1 MKLLKLVPDD
11 TNIDFL
17 RWRGLAIGL
26 SILMLAGAIALIAVK
41 GLNFGV
47 DFAGGQMIRVTFS
60 QPVSLDELRDQVSG
74 LGLGEPSI
82 QEFGSPR
89 EVSIR
94 LPLPEGGE
102 EGANAAASKVRV
114 ALEAEHPG
122 VRIDAVETVSGKVS
136 GELVRD
142 GALAL
147 LLAMIGIAIYI
158 WIRFEW
164 QFGVGGLFSLF
175 HDVTLT
181 LGFFALTQMEFDLN
195 VIAALLTLIGYS
207 LNDTI
212 VIYDRVREN
221 LRKYRKM
228 DITSLLNLS
237 MNETL
242 ARSIARLVAM
252 VLALGSLMILG
263 PEVIQRPRRPGF
275 RRRRFRDRRRRLRGA
290 AADSEPR
297 RRLAGAAAARR
308 ADDGRSGPLARA
320 RSAAGIPDPRH
331 RRDHGLRAA
340 RAGRGAG
347 NARHRRRIDG
357 QPRGRPRLGD
367 AARRGEMDRGGDHA
381 ARLRSDEGAQMRL

>member
-1 MKLLKLVPDD
+1 MKLLKLVPDN
-11 TNIDFL
+11 TNLDFL
-17 RWRGLAIGL
+17 RWRGPAIAL
-26 SILMLAGAIALIAVK
+26 SSLLIIASIALIAVK

-60 QPVSLDELRDQVSG
+60 QPVPIDTLRDRVAD
-74 LGLGEPSI
+74 LGLGDPSI

-102 EGANAAASKVRV
+102 EGANAAASRVRDALV
-114 ALEAEHPG
+114 ADYPG
-122 VRIDAVETVSGKVS
+122 ARIDAVETVSGKVS
-136 GELVRD
+136 EELVRD

-158 WIRFEW
+158 WMRFEW
-164 QFGVGGLFSLF
+164 QFGVGALFSLF
-175 HDVTLT
+175 HDTTLT

-228 DITSLLNLS
+228 DITSLLNMS

-242 ARSIARLVAM
+242 SRTIATNLAM
-252 VLALGSLMILG
+252 LLALGSLMFLG
-263 PEVIQRPRRPGF
+263 PDVIQSFTVALLFSVVVGTYSTIYIAAPFLIWLKVESDSFVPKTAAPSGAERVASHNEGF
-275 RRRRFRDRRRRLRGA
+275 
-290 AADSEPR
+290 
-297 RRLAGAAAARR
+297 
-308 ADDGRSGPLARA
+308 
-320 RSAAGIPDPRH
+320 
-331 RRDHGLRAA
+331 
-340 RAGRGAG
+340 
-347 NARHRRRIDG
+347 
-357 QPRGRPRLGD
+357 
-367 AARRGEMDRGGDHA
+367 
-381 ARLRSDEGAQMRL
+381 

>member
-1 MKLLKLVPDD
+1 MRLLKLVPDD

-17 RWRGLAIGL
+17 RWRGVAMAL
-26 SILMLAGAIALIAVK
+26 SLLLIAASIALLAVK

-47 DFAGGQMIRVTFS
+47 DFAGGQVMRVTFQ
-60 QPVSLDELRDQVSG
+60 QPPSLDELRSRVAAFG
-74 LGLGEPSI
+74 LGDPSI

-89 EVSIR
+89 QVTIR

-102 EGANAAASKVRV
+102 AGANAAASKVR
-114 ALEAEHPG
+114 AGLTQFYPG
-122 VRIDAVETVSGKVS
+122 VRIDAVDTVSGKVS
-136 GELVRD
+136 GELIRD

-147 LLAMIGIAIYI
+147 LLSAIGITIYI

-164 QFGVGGLFSLF
+164 QFGVGALFSLF

-195 VIAALLTLIGYS
+195 VVAALLTLIGYS

-242 ARSIARLVAM
+242 ARTVATNFSM
-252 VLALGSLMILG
+252 LLALGSLMFLG
-263 PEVIQRPRRPGF
+263 PDVIQSFTTALLISVIVGTYSTIYIAAPWLIWLKVDSNSFLPKN
-275 RRRRFRDRRRRLRGA
+275 A
-290 AADSEPR
+290 AAP
-297 RRLAGAAAARR
+297 GAERV
-308 ADDGRSGPLARA
+308 
-320 RSAAGIPDPRH
+320 
-331 RRDHGLRAA
+331 RDY
-340 RAGRGAG
+340 
-347 NARHRRRIDG
+347 N
-357 QPRGRPRLGD
+357 
-367 AARRGEMDRGGDHA
+367 
-381 ARLRSDEGAQMRL
+381 EGY

>member
-1 MKLLKLVPDD
+1 MIIKLVPDN

-17 RWRGLAIGL
+17 RWRGIAITL
-26 SILMLAGAIALIAVK
+26 SLLLMAASIALIAVK

-47 DFAGGQMIRVTFS
+47 DFAGGQMIRVAFV
-60 QPVSLDELRDQVSG
+60 QPPSIDDLRTEVG
-74 LGLGEPSI
+74 NIGLGEPSI
-82 QEFGSPR
+82 QEFGSPK

-102 EGANAAASKVRV
+102 EGANAAASKVRASLV
-114 ALEAEHPG
+114 AKYPG
-122 VRIDAVETVSGKVS
+122 ARIDAVETVSGKVS
-136 GELVRD
+136 GELVRN

-147 LLAMIGIAIYI
+147 LLAMVGIALYI

-164 QFGVGGLFSLF
+164 QFGVGALFSLF

-242 ARSIARLVAM
+242 SRTIATNLAM
-252 VLALGSLMILG
+252 LIALASLAFLG
-263 PEVIQRPRRPGF
+263 PDVIQSFTIALLFSVIVGTYSTIYI
-275 RRRRFRDRRRRLRGA
+275 A
-290 AADSEPR
+290 APFLIWLKVDSDSFVPKT
-297 RRLAGAAAARR
+297 
-308 ADDGRSGPLARA
+308 SGTAERVT
-320 RSAAGIPDPRH
+320 H
-331 RRDHGLRAA
+331 
-340 RAGRGAG
+340 
-347 NARHRRRIDG
+347 N
-357 QPRGRPRLGD
+357 
-367 AARRGEMDRGGDHA
+367 
-381 ARLRSDEGAQMRL
+381 EGY

>member
-1 MKLLKLVPDD
+1 MIVKIVPDN

-17 RWRGLAIGL
+17 RWRGIAIGFSVL
-26 SILMLAGAIALIAVK
+26 LMIASVALIAVK

-60 QPVSLDELRDQVSG
+60 QPVSLDGLRNHVDE

-94 LPLPEGGE
+94 LPLPAGGE
-102 EGANAAASKVRV
+102 AGANAAASKVRGALV
-114 ALEAEHPG
+114 AQYPG
-122 VRIDAVETVSGKVS
+122 ARIDAVETVSGKVS

-164 QFGVGGLFSLF
+164 QFGVGALFSLF

-228 DITSLLNLS
+228 DITSLLNLT

-242 ARSIARLVAM
+242 SRTIATNFAM
-252 VLALGSLMILG
+252 LLALGSLTFLG
-263 PEVIQRPRRPGF
+263 PEVIQSFTVALLFSVVVGTYSTIYIAAPFLIWLKVDSNSFVPKTAAPGDGE
-275 RRRRFRDRRRRLRGA
+275 RVT
-290 AADSEPR
+290 
-297 RRLAGAAAARR
+297 AR
-308 ADDGRSGPLARA
+308 
-320 RSAAGIPDPRH
+320 
-331 RRDHGLRAA
+331 
-340 RAGRGAG
+340 
-347 NARHRRRIDG
+347 
-357 QPRGRPRLGD
+357 
-367 AARRGEMDRGGDHA
+367 
-381 ARLRSDEGAQMRL
+381 EGY

>member
-242 ARSIARLVAM
+242 ARTIATNLAM
-252 VLALGSLMILG
+252 LLALGSLMILG
-263 PEVIQRPRRPGF
+263 PEVIQSFTVALLFSVIVGTYSTVYIASPFLIWLKVDSDSFVPKAPAPG
-275 RRRRFRDRRRRLRGA
+275 
-290 AADSEPR
+290 
-297 RRLAGAAAARR
+297 
-308 ADDGRSGPLARA
+308 
-320 RSAAGIPDPRH
+320 
-331 RRDHGLRAA
+331 
-340 RAGRGAG
+340 
-347 NARHRRRIDG
+347 
-357 QPRGRPRLGD
+357 Q
-367 AARRGEMDRGGDHA
+367 GERVTTHN
-381 ARLRSDEGAQMRL
+381 EGY

>member
-1 MKLLKLVPDD
+1 MRLLKLVPDN
-11 TNIDFL
+11 TNVDFL
-17 RWRGLAIGL
+17 RWRGAAITF
-26 SILMLAGAIALIAVK
+26 SILMLAASIALIAVK

-47 DFAGGQMIRVTFS
+47 DFAGGQMLRVTFE
-60 QPVSLDELRDQVSG
+60 QPVPLDELRDDVGG
-74 LGLGEPSI
+74 LGMGDPSI

-102 EGANAAASKVRV
+102 EGANAAASRVRDM
-114 ALEAEHPG
+114 LEAQYPG
-122 VRIDAVETVSGKVS
+122 SRIDAVETVSGKVS
-136 GELVRD
+136 EELVRD

-164 QFGVGGLFSLF
+164 QFGVGSLFSLF

-228 DITSLLNLS
+228 DITALLSLS

-242 ARSIARLVAM
+242 SRTIATNMAM
-252 VLALGSLMILG
+252 LLALGSLMFLG
-263 PEVIQRPRRPGF
+263 PDVIQSFTTALLISVVVGTYSTVYI
-275 RRRRFRDRRRRLRGA
+275 A
-290 AADSEPR
+290 APFLIWLKVDSDSFLPK
-297 RRLAGAAAARR
+297 AAQPA
-308 ADDGRSGPLARA
+308 
-320 RSAAGIPDPRH
+320 SAERVTTH
-331 RRDHGLRAA
+331 
-340 RAGRGAG
+340 
-347 NARHRRRIDG
+347 N
-357 QPRGRPRLGD
+357 
-367 AARRGEMDRGGDHA
+367 
-381 ARLRSDEGAQMRL
+381 EGY

>member
-17 RWRGLAIGL
+17 RWRGIAITL
-26 SILMLAGAIALIAVK
+26 SVVMIAISIALIAVK

-47 DFAGGQMIRVTFS
+47 DFAGGQMIRANFTEA
-60 QPVSLDELRDQVSG
+60 VSLDELRDDVGG

-102 EGANAAASKVRV
+102 EGANAAASRVRDMLT
-114 ALEAEHPG
+114 AQYPG
-122 VRIDAVETVSGKVS
+122 SRIDAVETVSGKVS
-136 GELVRD
+136 EELIRD
-142 GALAL
+142 GGLAL

-164 QFGVGGLFSLF
+164 QFGVGSLFSLF

-228 DITSLLNLS
+228 DITALLNMS

-242 ARSIARLVAM
+242 SRTIATNMAM
-252 VLALGSLMILG
+252 LLALGSLMLLG
-263 PEVIQRPRRPGF
+263 PDVIQSFTTALLISVVVGTYSTIYIAAPFLIWLKVESDSFLPKTASPG
-275 RRRRFRDRRRRLRGA
+275 GA
-290 AADSEPR
+290 ERVTS
-297 RRLAGAAAARR
+297 
-308 ADDGRSGPLARA
+308 
-320 RSAAGIPDPRH
+320 H
-331 RRDHGLRAA
+331 
-340 RAGRGAG
+340 
-347 NARHRRRIDG
+347 N
-357 QPRGRPRLGD
+357 
-367 AARRGEMDRGGDHA
+367 
-381 ARLRSDEGAQMRL
+381 EGY